1 MILKLHGTS
10 GSGKTTV
17 ARGLMSLASENI
29 LGDKHHEL
37 RLPQLT
43 RPLFLLGRYDKTVC
57 GGMDTVQ
64 DPDEQVKLMVDCAY
78 KGHVFYE
85 GLLLSGFYGRIGK
98 ASEIYEGN
106 HIFGFL
112 TTPLATCLERVE
124 ARRAARGTKTA
135 FNPANTTDKFDAILR
150 LKYRLD
156 NEIGRRTEW
165 ISWKDP
171 ITKCLEAYRAAEY

>member
-17 ARGLMSLASENI
+17 AQGLISKASENI
-29 LGDKHHEL
+29 LRDKVHEL
-37 RLPQLT
+37 TIPGLD

-57 GGMDTVQ
+57 GGMDTIQ
-64 DPDEQVKLMVDCAY
+64 SPDEQIDLLVTHAT

-98 ASEIYEGN
+98 ASEEFGDQ
-106 HIFGFL
+106 HVFGFL
-112 TTPLATCLERVE
+112 TTPLEICLERVQ
-124 ARRAARGTKTA
+124 ARRAARGTTTP
-135 FNPANTTDKFDAILR
+135 FNPANTKDKFDAILR
-150 LKYRLD
+150 LKWRLD
-156 NEIGRRTEW
+156 NDFHRPTSW

-171 ITKCLEAYRAAEY
+171 VNKCLEVLSAKP